1 VNIADLDIAGLD
13 IAALVTLAFVASITP
28 GPNNLLLLA
37 SGMNHGIRRT
47 LPHLVGVSLGF
58 ALLMFVVALG
68 LGTIFDR
75 YAVIEL
81 ILRLLGGA
89 YLASL
94 AWRIFTTEMVA
105 HGDGTVRPMTF
116 LQAVLF
122 QWVNP
127 KAWVMA
133 TTATSTV
140 LVTSGSVAAA
150 AATLTVGFWIVNLPC
165 ITSWMF
171 SGAFAA
177 RWMDDP
183 TRVRRINRSLGVLL
197 AGTVVLVVA

>member
-1 VNIADLDIAGLD
+1 MD

-28 GPNNLLLLA
+28 GPNNLMLLA

-47 LPHLVGVSLGF
+47 FPHLAGVSLGF
-58 ALLMFVVALG
+58 ALLIFLVAVG
-68 LGTIFDR
+68 LGTVFER
-75 YAVIEL
+75 FRAVEL
-81 ILRLLGGA
+81 VLSLLGGA
-89 YLASL
+89 YLAYL
-94 AWRIFTTEMVA
+94 AWKIFNTRAVA
-105 HGDGTVRPMTF
+105 QGEASSTPMTF

-140 LVTSGSVAAA
+140 LVTTGSVITAAA
-150 AATLTVGFWIVNLPC
+150 GLTTVFWIVNLPC
-165 ITSWMF
+165 ISAWMF
-171 SGAFAA
+171 SGAFAS
-177 RWMDDP
+177 RWLDDDG
-183 TRVRRINRSLGVLL
+183 RIRLINRTLGVLL